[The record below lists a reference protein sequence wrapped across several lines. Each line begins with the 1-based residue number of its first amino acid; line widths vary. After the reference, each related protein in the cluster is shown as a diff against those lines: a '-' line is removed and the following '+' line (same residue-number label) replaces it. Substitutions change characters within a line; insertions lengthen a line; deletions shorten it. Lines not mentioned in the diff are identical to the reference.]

1 MVGTC
6 GNFNCRI
13 QKVRQN
19 FPKGLGAFSLNKEVY
34 AQKCIVCSE
43 SLSNNNVTNILFY
56 NCDFKIEGVTEGK
69 RIDNSGTTGKE
80 KTITFRDEQPEELT
94 NWNYLEVTATAL

>member
-43 SLSNNNVTNILFY
+43 SLSPDNVTNILFY
-56 NCDFKIEGVTEGK
+56 RCDFKIEGVAEGK
-69 RIDNSGTTGKE
+69 KRESSGTTGKE
-80 KTITFRDEQPEELT
+80 KFITFKDEQHEELT